1 VVVISRYIR
10 REVYTTTAFVVA
22 ALLGLFALFDLI
34 GELDAMGEGAYRLRE
49 MFLFVLLNLPGHFYQ
64 ALPVA
69 ALIGTTFAL
78 TQMAQQSEY
87 TVIRASGVSAVRLV
101 LVLVRAGITIALI
114 GVLVGEALA
123 PVSERAAQAMRLQA
137 KAAVVAQEFR
147 SGLWVKDGNDFINVS
162 QVTPEPR
169 LIGVRVY
176 EFDEQWRLQRVWFAQ
191 GGRYLGD
198 NRWQMDQVNE
208 TRFEGDRAFEVR
220 AATREWTSVLTPGLL
235 TVLLVKPDEMSAAS
249 LWQYVQHLRGSRQ
262 AASRFEIALWRKAAY
277 PVGIVVMLV
286 LALPFA
292 QQARRASAGPR
303 VFAGIMLG
311 LAFFFLNT
319 LASHAGW
326 LYDWPP
332 PLAALLAP
340 AVFLAVAIGLVAYF
354 ERR

>member
-1 VVVISRYIR
+1 MVVISRYLR
-10 REVYTTTAFVVA
+10 REVYTTTALVVA

-34 GELDAMGEGAYRLRE
+34 GELDEMGEGSYRLRE
-49 MFLFVLLNLPGHFYQ
+49 MFIYVVLNLPGHLYEV
-64 ALPVA
+64 LPVA

-87 TVIRASGVSAVRLV
+87 TVMRASGVSVWGMAG
-101 LVLVRAGITIALI
+101 VLVRAGVTIALV
-114 GVLVGEALA
+114 GVLVGEAVA
-123 PVSERAAQAMRLQA
+123 PASERAAQSMRLQA
-137 KAAVVAQEFR
+137 KAALVAQEFR
-147 SGLWVKDGNDFINVS
+147 SGLWVKDGNSFINVS
-162 QVTPEPR
+162 QVTPEPK
-169 LIGVRVY
+169 LIGLRVY
-176 EFDEQWRLQRVWFAQ
+176 QFDDAWRLQRVWRA
-191 GGRYLGD
+191 GEAVYLGD
-198 NRWQMDQVNE
+198 NRWKVDKVHE
-208 TRFEGDRAFEVR
+208 TRFDGDRTVVEQVQ
-220 AATREWTSVLTPGLL
+220 TREWSSVLTPALL
-235 TVLLVKPDEMSAAS
+235 TVLLVEPSAMSAAS

-262 AASRFEIALWRKAAY
+262 AASRYEIALWRKAVY
-277 PVGIVVMLV
+277 PLGIIVMLL

-332 PLAALLAP
+332 LLAALLSPLA
-340 AVFLAVAIGLVAYF
+340 FLTITVGLVAWF

>member
-1 VVVISRYIR
+1 MVVISRYLR
-10 REVYTTTAFVVA
+10 REVYTTTALVVV

-34 GELDAMGEGAYRLRE
+34 GELDEMGEGSYRLRE
-49 MFLFVLLNLPGHFYQ
+49 MFLYVVLNMPGHLYEV
-64 ALPVA
+64 LPVA
-69 ALIGTTFAL
+69 ALIGTTFVL

-87 TVIRASGVSAVRLV
+87 TVIRASGVSAVRMGLV
-101 LVLVRAGITIALI
+101 LARAGVTIALV

-123 PVSERAAQAMRLQA
+123 PISERAAQAMRLQA
-137 KAAVVAQEFR
+137 KSAVVAQEFR
-147 SGLWVKDGNDFINVS
+147 SGLWVKDGNSFINVA

-169 LIGVRVY
+169 LIRLRVY
-176 EFDEQWRLQRVWFAQ
+176 EFDESWRLVRVWSAQ
-191 GGRYLGD
+191 EGRYLGD
-198 NRWQMDQVNE
+198 NRWQMDQVSE
-208 TRFEGDRAFEVR
+208 TRFDGDRALVER
-220 AATREWTSVLTPGLL
+220 LPTREWTSVLTPGLL
-235 TVLLVKPDEMSAAS
+235 TVLLVKPDEMSAVS

-262 AASRFEIALWRKAAY
+262 AASRYEIALWRKAAY
-277 PVGIVVMLV
+277 PLSIIVMLV

-303 VFAGIMLG
+303 VFAGIMVG

-332 PLAALLAP
+332 PFAALLAP
-340 AVFLAVAIGLVAYF
+340 TIFLAVALGLVAYF

>member
-1 VVVISRYIR
+1 MVVISRYLR
-10 REVYTTTAFVVA
+10 REVYTTTALVVV

-34 GELDAMGEGAYRLRE
+34 GELDELGEGAYRLRE
-49 MFLFVLLNLPGHFYQ
+49 MFLFVLLNLPGHFYE

-87 TVIRASGVSAVRLV
+87 TVIRASGVSAVRMA
-101 LVLVRAGITIALI
+101 LVLVRAGITIALV

-123 PVSERAAQAMRLQA
+123 PVSERAAQALRLQA
-137 KAAVVAQEFR
+137 KSAVVAQEFR
-147 SGLWVKDGNDFINVS
+147 SGLWVKHGNSFINVM

-169 LIGVRVY
+169 LIGLRVY
-176 EFDEQWRLQRVWFAQ
+176 EFDAAWRLVRVWFAQ
-191 GGRYLGD
+191 EGRYLGD
-198 NRWQMDQVNE
+198 NRWQMDLVSE
-208 TRFEGDRAFEVR
+208 TRFEGDRAIVERVP
-220 AATREWTSVLTPGLL
+220 TREWTSVLTPGLL
-235 TVLLVKPDEMSAAS
+235 TVLLVKPNEMSAVN

-262 AASRFEIALWRKAAY
+262 AASRYEIALWRKAAY
-277 PVGIVVMLV
+277 PLGIVVMLV

-332 PLAALLAP
+332 PVAALLAP
-340 AVFLAVAIGLVAYF
+340 LVFLSVAIGLVAWF

>member
-1 VVVISRYIR
+1 LVVISRYLR
-10 REVYTTTAFVVA
+10 REVYTTTALVVA

-34 GELDAMGEGAYRLRE
+34 GELDEMGEGAYRLRE
-49 MFLFVLLNLPGHFYQ
+49 MFLYVLLNIPGHLYEV
-64 ALPVA
+64 LPVA

-87 TVIRASGVSAVRLV
+87 TVIRASGVSALRMA
-101 LVLVRAGITIALI
+101 LVLVRAGVTIALI

-123 PVSERAAQAMRLQA
+123 PISERAAQAMRLQA
-137 KAAVVAQEFR
+137 KSAVVAQEFR
-147 SGLWVKDGNDFINVS
+147 SGLWVKDGNSFINVF

-169 LIGVRVY
+169 LIRLRVY
-176 EFDEQWRLQRVWFAQ
+176 EFDATWRLTRIWFARE
-191 GGRYLGD
+191 GHYLGE
-198 NRWQMDQVNE
+198 NRWQMEEVNE
-208 TRFEGDRAFEVR
+208 TRFEGDRAIVERV
-220 AATREWTSVLTPGLL
+220 ATREWASVLTPGLL
-235 TVLLVKPDEMSAAS
+235 TVLLVKPNEMSAAS

-262 AASRFEIALWRKAAY
+262 AASRYEIALWRKAAY
-277 PVGIVVMLV
+277 PLGIVVMLV

-332 PLAALLAP
+332 PVAALLAP
-340 AVFLAVAIGLVAYF
+340 VAFLAIAIGLVAYF

>member
-1 VVVISRYIR
+1 MIVIGRYLR
-10 REVYTTTAFVVA
+10 REVYTATAFVVA
-22 ALLGLFALFDLI
+22 ALLALFALFDLI
-34 GELDAMGEGAYRLRE
+34 GELDAMGEGSYRLRD
-49 MFLFVLLNLPGHFYQ
+49 MFLYVLLNLPGHFYQ

-87 TVIRASGVSAVRLV
+87 TVIRASGVSALRLV
-101 LVLVRAGITIALI
+101 LELARAGVTIAVI
-114 GVLVGEALA
+114 GVLVGEAVA

-147 SGLWVKDGNDFINVS
+147 SGLWVKDGNNFINVF

-176 EFDEQWRLQRVWFAQ
+176 EFDTQWRLERVWFAQ
-191 GGRYLGD
+191 EGHYLGD
-198 NRWQMDQVNE
+198 NRWRMEAVNA
-208 TRFEGDRAFEVR
+208 TRFEGERAIVER
-220 AATREWTSVLTPGLL
+220 TATREWTSVLTPGLL

-262 AASRFEIALWRKAAY
+262 AASRFEIALWRKGAY
-277 PVGIVVMLV
+277 PLGIVVMLV

-326 LYDWPP
+326 LYEWPAP
-332 PLAALLAP
+332 FAALLAP
-340 AVFLAVAIGLVAYF
+340 AGFLLLAIGLVAHF